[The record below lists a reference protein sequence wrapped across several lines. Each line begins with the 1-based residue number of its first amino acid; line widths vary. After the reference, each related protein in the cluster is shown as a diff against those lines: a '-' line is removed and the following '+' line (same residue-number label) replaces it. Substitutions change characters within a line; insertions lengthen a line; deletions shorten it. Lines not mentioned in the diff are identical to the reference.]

1 MGAFA
6 GLVLLTLSVWGGVRL
21 CRFRRAIINVAPLI
35 PGHPIPMGFHP
46 VGFQN
51 PAGPSVSPPSRPAG
65 SSSSAAAGTSPI
77 PQGIPAAPSGPAA
90 SVGPAA
96 PSVGDSSLLADFLR
110 DEQAASRTAADV
122 VSFLFRFLVFSS
134 PPRENCAP
142 NNALQICVANFLVE
156 FSLQADEQRAVA
168 DASSVF
174 APPVASTSARPAQE
188 VQERF
193 IQFQEAQKRLRSQWL
208 GMMGRHRRH
217 GSLGA
222 VEDLGADCAFLDPLT
237 PLSGRRRSSKQSLL
251 QAQDRVR
258 SSSLDPLSC

>member
-1 MGAFA
+1 MSCFCLGFLSFSFLHKCPNQAIYFSTATTALATSVGAFA

-122 VSFLFRFLVFSS
+122 VSFYLGFWYF
-134 PPRENCAP
+134 PPLPGRIVPRTMLCKFV
-142 NNALQICVANFLVE
+142 LQIFWLNFCCRPMSSTRWQTPHPFLLHLLPPPVLGPPKR
-156 FSLQADEQRAVA
+156 FRS
-168 DASSVF
+168 ASSNF
-174 APPVASTSARPAQE
+174 
-188 VQERF
+188 
-193 IQFQEAQKRLRSQWL
+193 KRRKSDC
-208 GMMGRHRRH
+208 
-217 GSLGA
+217 GA
-222 VEDLGADCAFLDPLT
+222 NGWA
-237 PLSGRRRSSKQSLL
+237 
-251 QAQDRVR
+251 
-258 SSSLDPLSC
+258 